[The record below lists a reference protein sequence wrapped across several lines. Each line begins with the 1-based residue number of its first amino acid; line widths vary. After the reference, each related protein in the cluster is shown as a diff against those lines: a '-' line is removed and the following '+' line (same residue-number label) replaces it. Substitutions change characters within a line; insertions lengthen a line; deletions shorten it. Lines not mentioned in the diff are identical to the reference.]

1 MGNSIKKSSAAPTV
15 SQKNGCR
22 NTVSSKIWIV
32 LFSRCD
38 SMDSKDRYTS
48 SAMKYL
54 SALALALTLGS
65 SMLIVQAQP
74 VPPRGAGGLT
84 IEQIIDIRHPSNA
97 VWSPDGQRVAFL
109 SERAGIANIFVANAA
124 AAPGAAR
131 PLTRFADGQGAG
143 FFWSADSQR
152 VYFPRSGDLWQVAVS
167 GGEPSAVWSTPQGE
181 SGITPSPDGTRV
193 AFVRSASAGVSG
205 AAAPAAGRGG
215 RGAGGGELWTRS
227 LADGK
232 ETLVLRSTGTPVG
245 GVGWSPDGQS
255 LLYTSGGQTIRHEQT
270 PQYSGSKIIYTI
282 SENVPGETNLVPAA
296 GGTPKSL
303 GAGAGGGFGGRRWL
317 DARHFVVDRTSAD
330 FKKRTTSLVD
340 IGGGAAKVLH
350 EDVEERFWSITGDAG
365 AGSQPS
371 PDGKWIAFLSDRD
384 GWDHLYVMPAAGGAA
399 IQITK
404 GKFEAWRPQWSP
416 DSTRIAFDA
425 NEPDHY
431 GDRHLYVA
439 TIGSDPARATMATIT
454 SGRGADIGPQWSPD
468 GTRLVFQHTDP
479 HNSADIWFADVRAS
493 GAGRSDLPITPVRLS
508 DSMPTGMDRSQFVEP
523 ESVSYAGPDGQKVP
537 AWLFVPKGLDRT
549 KKHPAIVWIHGDG
562 VNQGYDGW
570 HVQRNYAVY
579 YSFHQYLLQK
589 GYVVIMPDY
598 RGSIGYGKAWREG
611 VYMDVGG
618 KDAKDAWMVTNYLKT
633 LPYVDMDRVG
643 VWGLSYGGFFTL
655 IAVTDQPKL
664 FRAAVDVAGVA
675 DYAMYYE
682 DPYHGGWTASRIG
695 TPEQNPKV
703 YEGASPLSHVDRLER
718 PLLVLHGTSDV
729 NVPYLHSVRLIDE
742 LMKKGKGG
750 LVSFMTYPGEF
761 HYFTREHVLRDA
773 WHRVEEFFDANL
785 KAGSTGTQN

>member
-1 MGNSIKKSSAAPTV
+1 MKTLYAVAIAITLGAFVFIVEAAP
-15 SQKNGCR
+15 QPAP
-22 NTVSSKIWIV
+22 
-32 LFSRCD
+32 SR
-38 SMDSKDRYTS
+38 
-48 SAMKYL
+48 A
-54 SALALALTLGS
+54 
-65 SMLIVQAQP
+65 
-74 VPPRGAGGLT
+74 AGRLT
-84 IEQIIDIRHPSNA
+84 IEQLIDIRHPSNP
-97 VWSPDGQRVAFL
+97 VWSPDGKHVAFL
-109 SERAGIANIFVANAA
+109 SERAGISNILVADVT
-124 AAPGAAR
+124 AAPSAAGSR
-131 PLTRFADGQGAG
+131 PLTRFADGGGAG
-143 FFWSADSQR
+143 FFWSADSTR
-152 VYFPRSGDLWQVAVS
+152 VYFPRGGDLWQAALG
-167 GGEPSAVWSTPQGE
+167 GGEPSAVWTTPQAE
-181 SGITPSPDGTRV
+181 SGITVSPDLTRV
-193 AFVRSASAGVSG
+193 AFVRSSATATGT
-205 AAAPAAGRGG
+205 APAAGGRGG
-215 RGAGGGELWTRS
+215 RGGGGGGGDLMTRS
-227 LADGK
+227 LADGR
-232 ETLVLRSTGTPVG
+232 ESLVLRGDGHSLG
-245 GVGWSPDGQS
+245 GLGWSPDGKAIVFS
-255 LLYTSGGQTIRHEQT
+255 DNNRTIRHEQT
-270 PQYSGSKIIYTI
+270 PAYSGSKIIYTI
-282 SENVPGETNLVPAA
+282 SENVPGETNVVSVDGTNLRALPA
-296 GGTPKSL
+296 T
-303 GAGAGGGFGGRRWL
+303 GGGGGGGRRWL
-317 DARHFVVDRTSAD
+317 DATHFITERTSPD
-330 FKKRTTSLVD
+330 FKRRTTSVVD
-340 IGGGAAKVLH
+340 LGGGTPAVLH
-350 EDVEERFWSITGDAG
+350 EEVAEKFWSITGDAG
-365 AGSQPS
+365 AQPS
-371 PDGKWIAFLSDRD
+371 PDGKWISFLIDRD
-384 GWDHLYVMPAAGGAA
+384 GWDHLYVMPSPSNDVARRLQTSGEP
-399 IQITK
+399 IQITR
-404 GKFEAWRPQWSP
+404 GKFEVRAPQWSP

-439 TIGSDPARATMATIT
+439 TIGPDPAKATIAAVT
-454 SGRGADIGPQWSPD
+454 SGRGTDIGPQWSPD
-468 GTRLVFQHTDP
+468 GTRLVYQHTDP
-479 HNSADIWFADVRAS
+479 HNSADIWFADAKP
-493 GAGRSDLPITPVRLS
+493 AAKPVRLS
-508 DSMPTGMDRSQFVEP
+508 DSMPAGMDRSAFVEP
-523 ESVSYAGPDGQKVP
+523 ESVSYKGPDGQTVP

-618 KDAKDAWMVTNYLKT
+618 KDAKDAWVVTNYLKT
-633 LPYVDMDRVG
+633 LSYVDMDRVG

-664 FRAAVDVAGVA
+664 FRAAVDVAGVV

-785 KAGSTGTQN
+785 KVGPTGTQN